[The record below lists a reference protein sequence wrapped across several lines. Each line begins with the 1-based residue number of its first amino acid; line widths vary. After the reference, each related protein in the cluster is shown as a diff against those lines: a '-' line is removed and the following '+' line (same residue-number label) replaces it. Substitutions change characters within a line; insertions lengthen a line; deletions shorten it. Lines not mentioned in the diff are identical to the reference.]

1 MAVTFTV
8 EVDWS
13 VDGTWTDET
22 ARVRRVRARAGFAQ
36 ARAPVAAPG
45 TCELMLDN
53 SDRRF
58 SPGNSASLLAGEL
71 LPGRTVRV
79 RASEDGDSWT
89 LFRGTIARI
98 APEAG
103 AWPGA
108 VTITCADGIAR
119 LARARVAVAHADEM
133 PVDEAVSDLV
143 SAVYT
148 PPALSVADNGDS
160 LAHYGRTWEP
170 EQTTTLDALA
180 DICRAVYGRF
190 WVARDGTAT
199 YWSRRQQQDPSVSA
213 ALVIGTGASAAPL
226 DALDVALDAE
236 GVINH
241 AQVTIYPVET
251 VGSLQVLWT
260 ARTVLRIA
268 PGQTRTIYAPFH
280 DENGAR
286 VGALDVVAPVAA
298 MDYAVNDRPDGS
310 GYDYTNSPHFALSA
324 EIEATRAAITLT
336 NTAIGPLYVTRLQVR
351 GKPIRTYDPITL
363 VASDANSQARYERR
377 AAALDL
383 PMQPDPVFGQA
394 YAEYLVGRYKT
405 PALAAARLR
414 VRDRAR
420 IGGASIFGV
429 GLMDKVIVSDA
440 ASGLSAA
447 AHWVYAVEYELATG
461 GFSATLYL
469 ERADDR
475 RYALLDRAGYA
486 ELGSTTRLGL

>member
-8 EVDWS
+8 EVDWHA
-13 VDGTWTDET
+13 DGTWTDET
-22 ARVRRVRARAGFAQ
+22 ARVRRVRARAGFAGP
-36 ARAPVAAPG
+36 RSPVAAPG
-45 TCELMLDN
+45 TCALTLDN
-53 SDRRF
+53 RDRRF
-58 SPGNSASLLAGEL
+58 SPGISASPLAGNL
-71 LPGRTVRV
+71 LPGRAVRV
-79 RASEDGDSWT
+79 RASEDGNTWT

-119 LARARVAVAHADEM
+119 LARARVSVPHADAV

-148 PPALSVADNGDS
+148 PPALSAADNGDS

-170 EQTTTLDALA
+170 EHTTVLDALA

-199 YWSRRQQQDPSVSA
+199 FWSRRQQQDPSVSA

-241 AQVTIYPVET
+241 AQVTVYPVET
-251 VGSLQVLWT
+251 VGSPQVLWT
-260 ARTVLRIA
+260 ARTVLRVA

-286 VGALDVVAPVAA
+286 VGALDVVEPVAVT
-298 MDYAVNDRPDGS
+298 DYAVNDRADGS
-310 GYDYTNSPHFALSA
+310 GFDYTSSPHFALSA

-336 NTAIGPLYVTRLQVR
+336 NTAIGPLYVTRLHVR
-351 GKPIRTYDPITL
+351 GKPIRVHDPITL
-363 VASDANSQARYERR
+363 DVGDVTSQVDYEGR
-377 AAALDL
+377 ALALDL

-405 PALAAARLR
+405 PALAAVRLR

-420 IGGASIFGV
+420 IGGVSIFGV

-440 ASGLSAA
+440 ALGLSAA
-447 AHWVYAVEYELATG
+447 AHWVYAVEYELAAGCFTV
-461 GFSATLYL
+461 TLFL
-469 ERADDR
+469 ERADER
-475 RYALLDRAGYA
+475 RYALLDRTGYA